1 MINRQPVA
9 TAATVQ
15 AAIAALIALLTAFE
29 LWSPTQEQITAVMAF
44 YVALTALLG
53 VLVRNRVTPVIK
65 LQEMLTEEPKR

>member
-15 AAIAALIALLTAFE
+15 AALAALIALLTAFD

-53 VLVRNRVTPVIK
+53 VLVRNRVTPVVK
-65 LQEMLTEEPKR
+65 LKEMLTEEEQA